1 MAFPPGFKM
10 SVAGGLL
17 LYFVL
22 NLFSMDIH
30 GKICDVYME
39 TVRGDGHHGQRSL
52 SEDFIHAHTWGIM
65 DDVMKDLHF
74 TTVGCMQCMF
84 YIHWDCKMSASPYQS
99 TDILYLFK

>member
-1 MAFPPGFKM
+1 
-10 SVAGGLL
+10 
-17 LYFVL
+17 
-22 NLFSMDIH
+22 MDIH